1 VPSMFIAPQ
10 PAANPATTLL
20 VWIVVAMFVVFAAA
34 ASSWYVRRSGRRALF
49 RFRARIDR
57 FKLAGRGA
65 VRQRLLDDP
74 VIRDAAAAHARETG
88 STEAAVWARVDTYIH
103 EIVPFF
109 NVVAYYQLGYRAAE
123 RLLNLFY
130 KVSVDHE
137 DEAALE
143 SVPRDSVLVYLI
155 NHRSNADYVLVS
167 YALAGRVAIS
177 YAVGE
182 WARAFPLEH
191 IFKAFGSYFVR
202 RRYREP
208 LYHTVLERYVQ
219 LITREGVTQ
228 GIFLEGGLTRDGR
241 LKPPKIG
248 LLDYILGIARD
259 PSYRPRMFVVPV
271 AVNYDRVLEDRTLLR
286 ELASREGRP
295 RSSRWSQ
302 LWSVARYFWWNSAR
316 LVARRWRRYGR
327 AAVVVGKPMSLEAW
341 FAENPDLFELSK
353 QERLARVQALSD
365 QVMNR
370 IGALIPVTAVPIACA
385 AIQSFD
391 RDFILRA
398 DLIERMA
405 ELRDILVGLN
415 ARVLG
420 HDRIEDTLDRA
431 WRMLKM
437 RRVLAESGAGF
448 AVLPSGRELV
458 SYYANSVAHLL
469 GPYERAVRA
478 RDRLPASMNAGIS

>member
-1 VPSMFIAPQ
+1 MRLS
-10 PAANPATTLL
+10 
-20 VWIVVAMFVVFAAA
+20 
-34 ASSWYVRRSGRRALF
+34 REE
-49 RFRARIDR
+49 
-57 FKLAGRGA
+57 
-65 VRQRLLDDP
+65 VRQRLLADP
-74 VIRDAAAAHARETG
+74 IVRDAVAAHAAQTQ
-88 STEAAVWARVDTYIH
+88 TTDDAVWARVDAYIH

-109 NVVAYYQLGYRAAE
+109 NVVAYYEIGYRVAK
-123 RLLNLFY
+123 RLLNFFY
-130 KVSVDHE
+130 KVTVEHE

-143 SVPRDSVLVYLI
+143 AVPRDAVLVYLM

-228 GIFLEGGLTRDGR
+228 GIFLEGGLTRDGH

-259 PSYRPRMFVVPV
+259 PLYRSRLYIVPV
-271 AVNYDRVLEDRTLLR
+271 AVNYDRVLEDRSLLA
-286 ELASREGRP
+286 ELASREGR
-295 RSSRWSQ
+295 RRTSRWTQSS
-302 LWSVARYFWWNSAR
+302 SVARYLWWNAAR
-316 LVARRWRRYGR
+316 LVSRRWQRYGR
-327 AAVVVGKPMSLEAW
+327 AAVVVGAPVRLDFW
-341 FAENPDLFELSK
+341 FAQNPDLYDIPK
-353 QERLARVQALSD
+353 PERLARVQALSD
-365 QVMNR
+365 DIMSR
-370 IGALIPVTAVPIACA
+370 IGMLLPVTPVPLACA

-391 RDFILRA
+391 RDFIPRA
-398 DLIERMA
+398 DLLERMSEMRDA
-405 ELRDILVGLN
+405 LLELNG
-415 ARVLG
+415 RVVR

-437 RRVLAESGAGF
+437 RRVLAEH
-448 AVLPSGRELV
+448 GRDMLC
-458 SYYANSVAHLL
+458 SQ
-469 GPYERAVRA
+469 
-478 RDRLPASMNAGIS
+478 GIESS